1 MQGGRPPRRPVKGE
15 TMAGHR
21 AERFVGHHVLDE
33 EGNNIGRIARVYL
46 DDRTGDAT
54 WASVH
59 TGLFG
64 MRETLVPL
72 QGAQPVQED
81 IQVPYDKTT
90 VKDAPN
96 VEAKDHIS
104 PQEEQEVREYYEA
117 HTPTGAAGRT
127 PGTLDPETSGRSDAQ
142 GEGWAEPTG
151 VPPRPGGAPAAGTDE
166 SLAQGRRT
174 DADGLAADADDSAP
188 GTVTDDEVIIRSEE
202 RIDVGVER
210 REAGQTRMHRHVDTE
225 RFDETVPVGHEELEV
240 ERRPITDPSQVTDP
254 SSMEEGEETFTLYEE
269 RPVVTKHQV
278 PVEEIHVRKREV
290 MHEEHVEGERRTE
303 RIEFE
308 GDDGTQEGR

>member
-1 MQGGRPPRRPVKGE
+1 
-15 TMAGHR
+15 MAGHR

-33 EGNNIGRIARVYL
+33 EGNNIGKIARVYL

-72 QGAQPVQED
+72 QGARPIQED
-81 IQVPYDKTT
+81 IQVPYDKAT

-96 VEAKDHIS
+96 IEAKDHIS
-104 PQEEQEVREYYEA
+104 PSEEREVRDYYA
-117 HTPTGAAGRT
+117 THAPSAAGGT
-127 PGTLDPETSGRSDAQ
+127 PGTAAQETTGRPGAAP
-142 GEGWAEPTG
+142 EGWAEP
-151 VPPRPGGAPAAGTDE
+151 GGAPPRATGPAGAEADE
-166 SLAQGRRT
+166 
-174 DADGLAADADDSAP
+174 D
-188 GTVTDDEVIIRSEE
+188 VIIRSEE
-202 RIDVGVER
+202 EVDIGVER
-210 REAGQTRMHRHVDTE
+210 REAGQARMRRHVDTE

-240 ERRPITDPSQVTDP
+240 ERRPITDPADVTDAH
-254 SSMEEGEETFTLYEE
+254 SMEEGEETFTLYEE
-269 RPVVTKHQV
+269 RPVVSKRQV

-290 MHEEHVEGERRTE
+290 THEEHVEGERRAE

-308 GDDGTQEGR
+308 GDDETPGGR

>member
-1 MQGGRPPRRPVKGE
+1 
-15 TMAGHR
+15 MAGHR

-33 EGNNIGRIARVYL
+33 EGNNIGKIARVYL

-72 QGAQPVQED
+72 QGARPVQED
-81 IQVPYDKTT
+81 IQVPYDKST

-96 VEAKDHIS
+96 IDAKDHIS
-104 PQEEQEVREYYEA
+104 PSEEREVRDYYAA
-117 HTPTGAAGRT
+117 HAPTAQGRT
-127 PGTLDPETSGRSDAQ
+127 PGTVDPNATGRPGAES
-142 GEGWAEPTG
+142 EGWAEPTG
-151 VPPRPGGAPAAGTDE
+151 APPRATGPAGTGAPAADRG
-166 SLAQGRRT
+166 A
-174 DADGLAADADDSAP
+174 
-188 GTVTDDEVIIRSEE
+188 DDEVIIRSEE
-202 RIDVGVER
+202 EVDIGVER
-210 REAGQTRMHRHVDTE
+210 REAGQARMRRHVDTE

-240 ERRPITDPSQVTDP
+240 ERRPITDPADVTDAH
-254 SSMEEGEETFTLYEE
+254 SMEEGEETFTLYEE
-269 RPVVTKHQV
+269 RPVVSKRQV

-290 MHEEHVEGERRTE
+290 THEEHVEGERRSE

-308 GDDGTQEGR
+308 DGDDTTGGR